1 MSTIQEH
8 IKAARGLIRG
18 FQGLEAAAEALEA
31 VGSAEERLYAVN
43 QETAKAVD
51 ARQNAEA
58 AAKVA
63 LDNLAEV
70 TSQVDAARAALA
82 QVRGEMLAEA
92 ERDAAG
98 VRDAA
103 RTEAD
108 QIVAAAKEKAVAQN
122 VKAKALSDKAEEL
135 ASAIAAKEAELAGL
149 NDAISSIRAKLL
161 G

>member
-1 MSTIQEH
+1 MTTTQEH

-18 FQGLEAAAEALEA
+18 FQGLEAAAQALEA
-31 VGSAEERLYAVN
+31 VGTAEERLYSVN
-43 QETAKAVD
+43 QETAKAIE
-51 ARQNAEA
+51 ARNTAEA

-70 TSQVDAARAALA
+70 TSQVDAARTALA
-82 QVRGEMLAEA
+82 QVRGEMLDAA

-98 VRDAA
+98 IRDAA

-108 QIVAAAKEKAVAQN
+108 QIVAAAKEKAKLAGE
-122 VKAKALSDKAEEL
+122 KAKATDARADEVLQVVLLKQ
-135 ASAIAAKEAELAGL
+135 AELAAL
-149 NDAISSIRAKLL
+149 EQAIADIRSKLL